1 MEYYVYILYSE
12 SAGKFYIGQTN
23 NIQGRLER
31 HNSGTEN
38 ATRPYRPWVLKWYGV
53 KSSRADAMFLEID
66 PDPVTKT
73 IQFSLPLNSVDFKM
87 RIFWDDI
94 NTSLFISEPYE
105 AEKL

>member
-53 KSSRADAMFLEID
+53 KSSRADAMFLER
-66 PDPVTKT
+66 KLKNL
-73 IQFSLPLNSVDFKM
+73 SKERLN
-87 RIFWDDI
+87 
-94 NTSLFISEPYE
+94 LFI
-105 AEKL
+105 EKYK